1 MLDAI
6 KILAVIVFVAFVAV
20 LLAWLLPA
28 LLLLELFLILGGILL
43 LVGGSL
49 AIFEEIGYAR
59 DLRHLQRIR
68 RELREIDLCRA
79 KRGQSQLEMRV
90 KRTTREKELYE

>member
-68 RELREIDLCRA
+68 RKLREIDLCRA
-79 KRGQSQLEMRV
+79 KRGQSPLEMRV